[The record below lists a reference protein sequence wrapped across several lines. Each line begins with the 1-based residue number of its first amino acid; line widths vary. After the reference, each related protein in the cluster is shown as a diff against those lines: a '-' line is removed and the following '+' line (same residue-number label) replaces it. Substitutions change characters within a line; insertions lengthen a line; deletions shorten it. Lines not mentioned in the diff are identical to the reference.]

1 MESKIR
7 EMEEHQKS
15 ARYVEAE
22 DCRLAVEQLKKDY
35 EIRMQ
40 Y

>member
-1 MESKIR
+1 MED
-7 EMEEHQKS
+7 HQKN

-22 DCRLAVEQLKKDY
+22 DCRINVEKLKKDY
-35 EIRMQ
+35 EIRLQ